1 MTILYHKVAWAVV
14 FHIINFFSGGSV
26 YAVPPERVPAVIN
39 DDFETGEM
47 FAWEAYPYAQDIGYE
62 PFTVTQKEPAHNGS
76 KYSLAKIHR
85 SNDIVEVYEG
95 FTKEI
100 DLWTVQ
106 DTHMNMA
113 LFLIAD
119 RTAEYIEFSIGLA
132 DGRRYLYYERSPEAN
147 RWLEFDI
154 PLNSFTLEGQP
165 LQKGEHIQVVT
176 VMAFY
181 PAVSH
186 IPSYTI
192 CLDDL
197 LFTLLYSSYS
207 S

>member
-14 FHIINFFSGGSV
+14 FHIINFFSVGSV

-106 DTHMNMA
+106 DTHMRMA

-165 LQKGEHIQVVT
+165 LQK
-176 VMAFY
+176 
-181 PAVSH
+181 
-186 IPSYTI
+186 
-192 CLDDL
+192 
-197 LFTLLYSSYS
+197 
-207 S
+207 